1 MKTGILGG
9 TFDPIHKGHLAVA
22 EEVRLRLHLDDVLFI
37 PVGHPWRK
45 ADSPILPAEHRVE
58 MVRLAIADR
67 PSFRVST
74 IEVDREGPSYT
85 IDTLE
90 ELQSAHGGGD
100 EIYFVV
106 GWDSLTD
113 LPNWRAPE
121 RIIRLC
127 QLVAVP
133 RPGYFPPDLESLEDS
148 VAGISER
155 VILLDGPEVDVS
167 ASEIRER
174 VARGLPI
181 SGFVPEAVEKY
192 IREHGLY
199 LASGGRIA

>member
-22 EEVRLRLHLDDVLFI
+22 EEVRSRLNLDEVLFI
-37 PVGHPWRK
+37 PVGQPWRK
-45 ADSPILPAEHRVE
+45 TGASILPAEHRIE

-67 PSFRVST
+67 PSFSLST
-74 IEVDREGPSYT
+74 IEVNREGPSYT

-90 ELQSAHGGGD
+90 ELRSARGVGN
-100 EIYFVV
+100 ELFFIV

-121 RIIRLC
+121 RIIHLC

-133 RPGYFPPDLESLEDS
+133 RPGYFPPDLKSLENS
-148 VAGISER
+148 VPGISER

-167 ASEIRER
+167 ASQIRER
-174 VARGLPI
+174 VTRGLSI
-181 SGFVPEAVEKY
+181 SGLVSEAVEKY

-199 LASGGRIA
+199 LASEEG

>member
-22 EEVRLRLHLDDVLFI
+22 EEVRLRLNLDEVLFI
-37 PVGHPWRK
+37 PVGYPWRK
-45 ADSPILPAEHRVE
+45 AGSLILPAEHRVE

-90 ELQSAHGGGD
+90 ELRSGLGNGD
-100 EIYFVV
+100 EIFFIV
-106 GWDSLTD
+106 GWDSLAD
-113 LPNWRAPE
+113 LPNWKAPE
-121 RIIRLC
+121 RVIRLC
-127 QLVAVP
+127 RLVAVP
-133 RPGYFPPDLESLEDS
+133 RPGYFPPDLKSLED
-148 VAGISER
+148 VIPGLSER
-155 VILLDGPEVDVS
+155 AILLDGPEVDVS
-167 ASEIRER
+167 ASQIRER

-181 SGFVPEAVEKY
+181 SGLGPEAVERY

-199 LASGGRIA
+199 LVNGEG

>member
-22 EEVRLRLHLDDVLFI
+22 EEVRLRLNLDEVLFI
-37 PVGHPWRK
+37 PVGRPWRK
-45 ADSPILPAEHRVE
+45 AGIPILPAEQRVE

-67 PSFRVST
+67 PAFNLST

-90 ELQSAHGGGD
+90 ELISMRGGED
-100 EIYFVV
+100 ELFFIV

-113 LPNWRAPE
+113 LPNWKAPE
-121 RIIRLC
+121 QIVRLC
-127 QLVAVP
+127 LLVAVP
-133 RPGYFPPDLESLEDS
+133 RPGCFPPDLELLEDS
-148 VAGISER
+148 IPGVSER
-155 VILLDGPEVDVS
+155 IILLDKPEVDVS
-167 ASEIRER
+167 ASQIRER
-174 VARGLPI
+174 VASGLSI
-181 SGFVPEAVEKY
+181 SGLVSEAVEKY

-199 LASGGRIA
+199 QERTE

>member
-1 MKTGILGG
+1 MKTGVLGG
-9 TFDPIHKGHLAVA
+9 TFDPIHKGHLAVV
-22 EEVRLRLHLDDVLFI
+22 EEVRSRLNLDEVLFI

-45 ADSPILPAEHRVE
+45 AGSPILPAEHRVE

-90 ELQSAHGGGD
+90 ELRSGLGNGD
-100 EIYFVV
+100 EIFFIV
-106 GWDSLTD
+106 GWDSLAD
-113 LPNWRAPE
+113 LSSWKAPE
-121 RIIRLC
+121 RVIQLC
-127 QLVAVP
+127 RLVAVP
-133 RPGYFPPDLESLEDS
+133 RPGYFPPDLKSLED
-148 VAGISER
+148 VIPGLSER
-155 VILLDGPEVDVS
+155 AILLDGPEVDVS
-167 ASEIRER
+167 ASQIRER

-181 SGFVPEAVEKY
+181 SGLVPGAVEQY

-199 LASGGRIA
+199 LVNGEG

>member
-22 EEVRLRLHLDDVLFI
+22 EEVRLRLNLDEVVFI

-45 ADSPILPAEHRVE
+45 AGSPILPAEHRIE
-58 MVRLAIADR
+58 MVRLAIVDR

-85 IDTLE
+85 VNTLE
-90 ELQSAHGGGD
+90 ELQSGPGSED
-100 EIYFVV
+100 EIYFIV
-106 GWDSLTD
+106 GWDSLAD
-113 LPNWRAPE
+113 LPSWKAPE

-127 QLVAVP
+127 HLVAVP
-133 RPGYFPPDLESLEDS
+133 RPGCFPPDLTSLETS
-148 VAGISER
+148 VPGISER

-167 ASEIRER
+167 ASQIRER
-174 VARGLPI
+174 VARGLSI
-181 SGFVPEAVEKY
+181 SGLVPEAVERY

-199 LASGGRIA
+199 LTAGDE

>member
-1 MKTGILGG
+1 MKTGVLGG

-22 EEVRLRLHLDDVLFI
+22 EEVRLRLNLDEVLFI
-37 PVGHPWRK
+37 PVGRPWRK
-45 ADSPILPAEHRVE
+45 AGSPILPAGHRVE
-58 MVRLAIADR
+58 MVRLAIAGR
-67 PSFRVST
+67 PSFNLST

-90 ELQSAHGGGD
+90 ELQSGPGSGD
-100 EIYFVV
+100 EILFIV

-113 LPNWRAPE
+113 LPNWMAPE

-133 RPGYFPPDLESLEDS
+133 RPGYFPPDLQSLE
-148 VAGISER
+148 AGIPGISER
-155 VILLDGPEVDVS
+155 VILLDRPEVDVS
-167 ASEIRER
+167 ASQIRER

-181 SGFVPEAVEKY
+181 SGLVPEAVEQY

-199 LASGGRIA
+199 LDAGAG